1 MREWNEI
8 PASAILLHLSGTRQR
23 IRPGDGGEL
32 PMKLFIPLMATA
44 ALTLAAC
51 DQKTGS
57 TTVTSNAA
65 TGEVKE
71 TETGAGSAIAKLQPG
86 KWEIKTQ
93 VSDLKMKDMPKGV
106 SSTPPAQTNSIC
118 LTAEQAAKG
127 PAELLKGAQSD
138 CTVTSSTFAG
148 GKVESELTCKMPG
161 DMTMHSKTKGTF
173 TETSFTTDQ
182 EMEMSGAHAMSQK
195 VRTEGRRIGECDAGR

>member
-1 MREWNEI
+1 
-8 PASAILLHLSGTRQR
+8 
-23 IRPGDGGEL
+23 
-32 PMKLFIPLMATA
+32 MKLFIPLMATA

-65 TGEVKE
+65 TGEVKQ
-71 TETGAGSAIAKLQPG
+71 TETGAGSAVAKLQPG
-86 KWEIKTQ
+86 KWEVKTQ

-106 SSTPPAQTNSIC
+106 SSTPPAQTNNIC

-195 VRTEGRRIGECDAGR
+195 VHTEGRRIGECDAAR